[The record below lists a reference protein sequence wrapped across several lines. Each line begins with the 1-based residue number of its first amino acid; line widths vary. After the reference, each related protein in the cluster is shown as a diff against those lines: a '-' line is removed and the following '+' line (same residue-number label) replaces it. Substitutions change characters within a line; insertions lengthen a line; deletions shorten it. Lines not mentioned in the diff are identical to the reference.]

1 MKKKIFLSIVTIA
14 FCSMIGCSDSK
25 PTNLESKEED
35 TIVARVVEEPQSQDI
50 MQADIET
57 ENINPSQNN
66 NLLLNCTVATDDVMS
81 GDRTNI
87 LGTYA
92 YITVDKNTLKSV
104 SEEDFSA
111 FCDYVSDCSYNWFSI
126 ICEDGTGIVFSG
138 CDINMPTYG
147 EVDSDGA
154 ILKSYG
160 FISKG
165 SDGKYFFSTSSN

>member
-1 MKKKIFLSIVTIA
+1 MIA
-14 FCSMIGCSDSK
+14 VITFCITGCSESK
-25 PTNLESKEED
+25 PADSVSKKEE
-35 TIVARVVEEPQSQDI
+35 TIVARVVNEPQSQDI

-66 NLLLNCTVATDDVMS
+66 NLLLNCTVSTDDVMS

-165 SDGKYFFSTSSN
+165 SDGKYSFSAGSN